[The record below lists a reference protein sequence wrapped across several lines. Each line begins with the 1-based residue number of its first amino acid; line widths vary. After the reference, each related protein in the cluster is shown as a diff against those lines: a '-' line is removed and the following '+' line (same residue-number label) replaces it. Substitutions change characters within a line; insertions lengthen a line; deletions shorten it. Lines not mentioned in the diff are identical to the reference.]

1 MKRLFEKEILK
12 DFDLTELSLFT
23 GYRIAVDIQG
33 GKADK
38 EFITFITNKVDRH
51 LKKFAKD
58 ADLNELCKSRYED
71 WKTVEQL
78 AEELYPAWKHE
89 FDQWLKNNN
98 LQ

>member
-1 MKRLFEKEILK
+1 MKRLFEKGIPQEFNLT
-12 DFDLTELSLFT
+12 DLALFT
-23 GYRIAVDIQG
+23 GYRIATDIQN

-38 EFITFITNKVDRH
+38 DFIMFITDKVDRQ

-71 WKTVEQL
+71 WSDIEKL
-78 AEELYPAWKHE
+78 AEELYPAWKTE

>member
-1 MKRLFEKEILK
+1 MKRLFEKGIPQEFNLT
-12 DFDLTELSLFT
+12 DLTLFT
-23 GYRIAVDIQG
+23 GYRIATDIQN

-38 EFITFITNKVDRH
+38 DFIMFITDKVDRQ

-71 WKTVEQL
+71 WPDIEKL
-78 AEELYPAWKHE
+78 AEELYPAWKTE